1 MKMPKEIGIDPTLL
15 LVEGRVRLAQLLYV
29 HEHNLL
35 VGVLKIGIGSNVGIR
50 DGHVVFMLN
59 LVFHAGLIG

>member
-1 MKMPKEIGIDPTLL
+1 MPKEIGIDPTPL

-35 VGVLKIGIGSNVGIR
+35 VGVLKIGIGSNVGT
-50 DGHVVFMLN
+50 DMWYLC
-59 LVFHAGLIG
+59 